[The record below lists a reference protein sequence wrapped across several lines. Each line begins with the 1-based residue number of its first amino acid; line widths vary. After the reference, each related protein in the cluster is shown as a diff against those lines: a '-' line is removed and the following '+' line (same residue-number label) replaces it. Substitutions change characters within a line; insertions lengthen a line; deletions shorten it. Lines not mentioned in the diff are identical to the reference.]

1 MEINAELCDEIY
13 EVEKIIARKIYKSKK
28 YYLIKWLYFPI
39 NESTWEPKSNLTN
52 INYMMNKF
60 EAEYPSSIDQYMYD
74 IYCEEYKK
82 KIKRTKK
89 SKKSQKVKKLLSESP
104 ILEKYWLRQWFMMV
118 SIDYLKMTKNKR
130 KREIMHIIES
140 LCDSYLYVEYQEIK
154 KEVQEYAK
162 ENNINETEI
171 EYGEYPDE
179 IEW

>member
-39 NESTWEPKSNLTN
+39 NESTWEPKSNLAN

-89 SKKSQKVKKLLSESP
+89 SKKSQKVKKLLSKKIKFECFSQSELKD
-104 ILEKYWLRQWFMMV
+104 IYYEK
-118 SIDYLKMTKNKR
+118 LKTHLHINNKKNEPNNELMI
-130 KREIMHIIES
+130 EIS
-140 LCDSYLYVEYQEIK
+140 SNTTQSDD
-154 KEVQEYAK
+154 
-162 ENNINETEI
+162 NIHNFNETEDKNDFHGLI
-171 EYGEYPDE
+171 IPE
-179 IEW
+179 IN

>member
-89 SKKSQKVKKLLSESP
+89 SKKSQKVKKLLSKKIKFECFSQSELKD
-104 ILEKYWLRQWFMMV
+104 IYYEK
-118 SIDYLKMTKNKR
+118 LKKHLHINNKEKNDNNDLMI
-130 KREIMHIIES
+130 EISSNKTQSGDNISNLDENEEKNDFQRLIIP
-140 LCDSYLYVEYQEIK
+140 EI
-154 KEVQEYAK
+154 
-162 ENNINETEI
+162 N
-171 EYGEYPDE
+171 
-179 IEW
+179 

>member
-89 SKKSQKVKKLLSESP
+89 SKKSQKVKKLLSKKIKFECFSQSELKD
-104 ILEKYWLRQWFMMV
+104 IYYEK
-118 SIDYLKMTKNKR
+118 LKKHLHINNKEKNDNNDLMIEISSNKTQSDDNISNLDENEEKKFFKR
-130 KREIMHIIES
+130 LIIPEI
-140 LCDSYLYVEYQEIK
+140 
-154 KEVQEYAK
+154 
-162 ENNINETEI
+162 N
-171 EYGEYPDE
+171 
-179 IEW
+179 

>member
-39 NESTWEPKSNLTN
+39 NESTWEPKSNLAN

-89 SKKSQKVKKLLSESP
+89 SKKSQKVKKLLSKKIKFECFSQSELKD
-104 ILEKYWLRQWFMMV
+104 IYYEK
-118 SIDYLKMTKNKR
+118 LKTHLHINNKKNEPNNELMI
-130 KREIMHIIES
+130 EIS
-140 LCDSYLYVEYQEIK
+140 SNTTQSDD
-154 KEVQEYAK
+154 
-162 ENNINETEI
+162 NIHNFNETEEKNDFHGLI
-171 EYGEYPDE
+171 IPE
-179 IEW
+179 IN

>member
-82 KIKRTKK
+82 KIKFECFSQSELKDIYYEKLKK
-89 SKKSQKVKKLLSESP
+89 HLHINNKEKNDNNDLMIEISSNKTQSDDNISNLDENEEKKFFHRLIIP
-104 ILEKYWLRQWFMMV
+104 
-118 SIDYLKMTKNKR
+118 
-130 KREIMHIIES
+130 EI
-140 LCDSYLYVEYQEIK
+140 
-154 KEVQEYAK
+154 
-162 ENNINETEI
+162 N
-171 EYGEYPDE
+171 
-179 IEW
+179 

>member
-1 MEINAELCDEIY
+1 MEINAELCDEIF

-89 SKKSQKVKKLLSESP
+89 SKKSQKVKKLLSKKIKFECFSQSELKD
-104 ILEKYWLRQWFMMV
+104 IYYEK
-118 SIDYLKMTKNKR
+118 LKKHLHINNKEKNDNNDLMI
-130 KREIMHIIES
+130 EISSNKTQSDDNISNLDENEEKKFFQRLIIP
-140 LCDSYLYVEYQEIK
+140 EI
-154 KEVQEYAK
+154 
-162 ENNINETEI
+162 N
-171 EYGEYPDE
+171 
-179 IEW
+179 

>member
-89 SKKSQKVKKLLSESP
+89 SKKSQKVKKLLSKKIKFECFSQSELKDIYYEKLKTHLHINNKKNESNNELM
-104 ILEKYWLRQWFMMV
+104 I
-118 SIDYLKMTKNKR
+118 
-130 KREIMHIIES
+130 EIS
-140 LCDSYLYVEYQEIK
+140 SNTTQSDD
-154 KEVQEYAK
+154 
-162 ENNINETEI
+162 NIHNFNETEDKNDFHGLI
-171 EYGEYPDE
+171 IPE
-179 IEW
+179 IN

>member
-52 INYMMNKF
+52 INYMMNKL

-89 SKKSQKVKKLLSESP
+89 SKKSQKVKKLLSKKIKFECFSQSELKD
-104 ILEKYWLRQWFMMV
+104 IYYEK
-118 SIDYLKMTKNKR
+118 LKKHLHINNKEKNDNNDLMI
-130 KREIMHIIES
+130 EISSNKTQSDDNISNLDENEEKKFFQRLIIP
-140 LCDSYLYVEYQEIK
+140 EI
-154 KEVQEYAK
+154 
-162 ENNINETEI
+162 N
-171 EYGEYPDE
+171 
-179 IEW
+179 

>member
-1 MEINAELCDEIY
+1 MEINAELCDEIF

-39 NESTWEPKSNLTN
+39 NESTWEPKSNLAN

-89 SKKSQKVKKLLSESP
+89 SKKSQKVKKLLSKKIKFECFSQSELKD
-104 ILEKYWLRQWFMMV
+104 IYYEK
-118 SIDYLKMTKNKR
+118 LKKHLHINNKEKNDNNDLMI
-130 KREIMHIIES
+130 EISSNKTQSDDNISNLDENEEKKFFQRLIIP
-140 LCDSYLYVEYQEIK
+140 EI
-154 KEVQEYAK
+154 
-162 ENNINETEI
+162 N
-171 EYGEYPDE
+171 
-179 IEW
+179 

>member
-89 SKKSQKVKKLLSESP
+89 SKKPQKVKKLLSKKIKFECFSQSELKDIYYEKLKTHLHINNKKNES
-104 ILEKYWLRQWFMMV
+104 
-118 SIDYLKMTKNKR
+118 
-130 KREIMHIIES
+130 
-140 LCDSYLYVEYQEIK
+140 
-154 KEVQEYAK
+154 
-162 ENNINETEI
+162 NNELL
-171 EYGEYPDE
+171 
-179 IEW
+179 

>member
-39 NESTWEPKSNLTN
+39 NESTWEPKSNLIN

-60 EAEYPSSIDQYMYD
+60 EDEYPSSIDQYMYD

-89 SKKSQKVKKLLSESP
+89 SKKSQKVKFECFSQSELKDIYYEKLKKHLH
-104 ILEKYWLRQWFMMV
+104 INNKEKNDNNDLMIEI
-118 SIDYLKMTKNKR
+118 SSNKTQSDDNISNLDENEEKKFFQR
-130 KREIMHIIES
+130 LIIPEI
-140 LCDSYLYVEYQEIK
+140 
-154 KEVQEYAK
+154 
-162 ENNINETEI
+162 N
-171 EYGEYPDE
+171 
-179 IEW
+179 

>member
-39 NESTWEPKSNLTN
+39 NESTWEPKSNLAN

-89 SKKSQKVKKLLSESP
+89 SKKSQKVKKLLSKTIKFECFSQSELKD
-104 ILEKYWLRQWFMMV
+104 IYYEK
-118 SIDYLKMTKNKR
+118 LKKHLHINNKEKNDNNDLMI
-130 KREIMHIIES
+130 EISSNKTQSDDNISNLDENEEKKFFQRLIIP
-140 LCDSYLYVEYQEIK
+140 EI
-154 KEVQEYAK
+154 
-162 ENNINETEI
+162 N
-171 EYGEYPDE
+171 
-179 IEW
+179 

>member
-89 SKKSQKVKKLLSESP
+89 SKKSQKVKKLLSKKIKFECFSQSELKD
-104 ILEKYWLRQWFMMV
+104 IYYEK
-118 SIDYLKMTKNKR
+118 LKKHLHINNKKKNDNNDLMI
-130 KREIMHIIES
+130 EISSNKTQSDDNISNLDENEEKKFFQRLIIP
-140 LCDSYLYVEYQEIK
+140 EI
-154 KEVQEYAK
+154 
-162 ENNINETEI
+162 N
-171 EYGEYPDE
+171 
-179 IEW
+179 

>member
-89 SKKSQKVKKLLSESP
+89 SKKSQKVKKLLSKKIKFECFSQSELKD
-104 ILEKYWLRQWFMMV
+104 IYYEK
-118 SIDYLKMTKNKR
+118 LKKHLHINNKEKNVNNELMI
-130 KREIMHIIES
+130 EISSNKTQSDDNISNLDENEEKKFFQRLIIP
-140 LCDSYLYVEYQEIK
+140 EI
-154 KEVQEYAK
+154 
-162 ENNINETEI
+162 N
-171 EYGEYPDE
+171 
-179 IEW
+179 

>member
-39 NESTWEPKSNLTN
+39 NESTWEPKSNLAN

-89 SKKSQKVKKLLSESP
+89 SKKSQKVKKLLSKKIKFECFSQSELKD
-104 ILEKYWLRQWFMMV
+104 IYYEK
-118 SIDYLKMTKNKR
+118 LKKHLHINNKEKNDNNDLMI
-130 KREIMHIIES
+130 EISSNKTQSDDNISNLDENEEKKFFQRLIIP
-140 LCDSYLYVEYQEIK
+140 EI
-154 KEVQEYAK
+154 
-162 ENNINETEI
+162 N
-171 EYGEYPDE
+171 
-179 IEW
+179 

>member
-60 EAEYPSSIDQYMYD
+60 EDEYPSSIDQYMYD

-89 SKKSQKVKKLLSESP
+89 SKKSQKVKKLLSKKIKFECFSQSELKD
-104 ILEKYWLRQWFMMV
+104 IYYEK
-118 SIDYLKMTKNKR
+118 LKKHLHINNKEKNDNNDLMI
-130 KREIMHIIES
+130 EISSNKAQSDDNISNLDENEEKKFFQRLIIP
-140 LCDSYLYVEYQEIK
+140 EI
-154 KEVQEYAK
+154 
-162 ENNINETEI
+162 N
-171 EYGEYPDE
+171 
-179 IEW
+179 

>member
-39 NESTWEPKSNLTN
+39 NESTWEPKSNLAN

-89 SKKSQKVKKLLSESP
+89 SKKSQKVKKLLSKKIKFECFSQSELKD
-104 ILEKYWLRQWFMMV
+104 IYYEKLKKHLHINNKEKYDNNDLMIEI
-118 SIDYLKMTKNKR
+118 SSNKTQSDDNISNLDENEEKKFFQR
-130 KREIMHIIES
+130 LIIPEI
-140 LCDSYLYVEYQEIK
+140 
-154 KEVQEYAK
+154 
-162 ENNINETEI
+162 N
-171 EYGEYPDE
+171 
-179 IEW
+179 

>member
-1 MEINAELCDEIY
+1 MEINEELCDEIY

-89 SKKSQKVKKLLSESP
+89 SKKSQKVKKLLSKKIKFECFSQSELKD
-104 ILEKYWLRQWFMMV
+104 IYYEK
-118 SIDYLKMTKNKR
+118 LKKHLHINNKEKNDNNDLMI
-130 KREIMHIIES
+130 EISSNKTQSDDNISNLDENEEKKFFQRLIIP
-140 LCDSYLYVEYQEIK
+140 EI
-154 KEVQEYAK
+154 
-162 ENNINETEI
+162 N
-171 EYGEYPDE
+171 
-179 IEW
+179 

>member
-89 SKKSQKVKKLLSESP
+89 SKKSQKVKKLLSKKIKFECFSQSELKD
-104 ILEKYWLRQWFMMV
+104 IYYEK
-118 SIDYLKMTKNKR
+118 LKKHLHINNKEKNDNNDLMI
-130 KREIMHIIES
+130 EISSNKTQSDDNISNLDENEEKKFFQRLIIP
-140 LCDSYLYVEYQEIK
+140 EI
-154 KEVQEYAK
+154 
-162 ENNINETEI
+162 N
-171 EYGEYPDE
+171 
-179 IEW
+179 

>member
-89 SKKSQKVKKLLSESP
+89 SKKSQKVKKLLSKKIKFECFSQSELKD
-104 ILEKYWLRQWFMMV
+104 IYYEK
-118 SIDYLKMTKNKR
+118 LKKHLHINNKEKNDNNDLMI
-130 KREIMHIIES
+130 EISSNKAQSDDNISNLDENEEKNDFQRLIIP
-140 LCDSYLYVEYQEIK
+140 EI
-154 KEVQEYAK
+154 
-162 ENNINETEI
+162 N
-171 EYGEYPDE
+171 
-179 IEW
+179 

>member
-89 SKKSQKVKKLLSESP
+89 SKKSQKVKKLLSKKIKFECFSQSELKD
-104 ILEKYWLRQWFMMV
+104 IYYEK
-118 SIDYLKMTKNKR
+118 LKKHLHINNKEKNDNNDLMI
-130 KREIMHIIES
+130 EISSNKTQSDDNISNLDENEEKKFFHRLIIP
-140 LCDSYLYVEYQEIK
+140 EI
-154 KEVQEYAK
+154 
-162 ENNINETEI
+162 N
-171 EYGEYPDE
+171 
-179 IEW
+179 

>member
-82 KIKRTKK
+82 KIKKTKK
-89 SKKSQKVKKLLSESP
+89 SKKSQKVKKLLSKKIKFECFSQSELKD
-104 ILEKYWLRQWFMMV
+104 IYYEK
-118 SIDYLKMTKNKR
+118 LKKHLHINNKEKNDNNDLMI
-130 KREIMHIIES
+130 EISSNKTQSDDNISNLDENEEKKFFQRLIIP
-140 LCDSYLYVEYQEIK
+140 EI
-154 KEVQEYAK
+154 
-162 ENNINETEI
+162 N
-171 EYGEYPDE
+171 
-179 IEW
+179 

>member
-1 MEINAELCDEIY
+1 MEINEELCDEIY

-39 NESTWEPKSNLTN
+39 NESTWEPKSNLAN

-89 SKKSQKVKKLLSESP
+89 SKKSQKVKKLLSKKIKFECFSQSELKD
-104 ILEKYWLRQWFMMV
+104 IYYEK
-118 SIDYLKMTKNKR
+118 LKKHLHINNKEKNDNNDLMI
-130 KREIMHIIES
+130 EISSNKTQSDDNISNLDENEEKKFFQRLIIP
-140 LCDSYLYVEYQEIK
+140 EI
-154 KEVQEYAK
+154 
-162 ENNINETEI
+162 N
-171 EYGEYPDE
+171 
-179 IEW
+179 

>member
-39 NESTWEPKSNLTN
+39 NESTWEPKSNLAN

-89 SKKSQKVKKLLSESP
+89 VKNLRKL
-104 ILEKYWLRQWFMMV
+104 KNYYLR
-118 SIDYLKMTKNKR
+118 K
-130 KREIMHIIES
+130 
-140 LCDSYLYVEYQEIK
+140 
-154 KEVQEYAK
+154 
-162 ENNINETEI
+162 
-171 EYGEYPDE
+171 
-179 IEW
+179 

>member
-89 SKKSQKVKKLLSESP
+89 SKKSQKVKKLLSKKIKFECFSRSELKD
-104 ILEKYWLRQWFMMV
+104 IYYEK
-118 SIDYLKMTKNKR
+118 LKKHLHINNKEKNDNNDLMI
-130 KREIMHIIES
+130 EISSNKTQSDDNISNLDENEEKKFFQRLIIP
-140 LCDSYLYVEYQEIK
+140 EI
-154 KEVQEYAK
+154 
-162 ENNINETEI
+162 N
-171 EYGEYPDE
+171 
-179 IEW
+179 

>member
-89 SKKSQKVKKLLSESP
+89 SKKSQKVKKLLSKKIKFECFSQSELKD
-104 ILEKYWLRQWFMMV
+104 IYYEK
-118 SIDYLKMTKNKR
+118 LKTHLHINNKKNF
-130 KREIMHIIES
+130 S
-140 LCDSYLYVEYQEIK
+140 ND
-154 KEVQEYAK
+154 
-162 ENNINETEI
+162 
-171 EYGEYPDE
+171 
-179 IEW
+179 

>member
-89 SKKSQKVKKLLSESP
+89 SKKSQKVKKLLSKKIKFECFSQSELKD
-104 ILEKYWLRQWFMMV
+104 IYYEK
-118 SIDYLKMTKNKR
+118 LKKHLHINNKEKNDNNDLMI
-130 KREIMHIIES
+130 EISSNKTQSDDNISNLDENEEKNDFQRLIIP
-140 LCDSYLYVEYQEIK
+140 EI
-154 KEVQEYAK
+154 
-162 ENNINETEI
+162 N
-171 EYGEYPDE
+171 
-179 IEW
+179 